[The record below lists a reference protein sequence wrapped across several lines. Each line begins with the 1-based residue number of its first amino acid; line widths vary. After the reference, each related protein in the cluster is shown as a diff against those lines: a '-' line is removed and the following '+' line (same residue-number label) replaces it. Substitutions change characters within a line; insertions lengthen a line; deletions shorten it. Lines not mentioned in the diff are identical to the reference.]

1 MFLKYF
7 RTFSAKRVLKK
18 SSLNVNSDVSNKPI
32 QTVGVLVDETVFDKK
47 DTLIQLLVSKGI
59 KPDNISVLAYKK
71 NYKKKENISYPHYS
85 KKDISWLGTIENR
98 EAKEFK
104 SKQFDLLISY
114 YDEKKTPLQIV
125 THKSLADFK
134 VGFAS
139 SDKRLNHFMI
149 DTEVENYT
157 VFVDEL
163 FKYLRILNKL

>member
-18 SSLNVNSDVSNKPI
+18 SSLNVNSSISNKPI
-32 QTVGVLVDETVFDKK
+32 QTVGVLIDETYFDKK
-47 DTLIQLLVSKGI
+47 EALIQLLVENGI
-59 KPDNISVLAYKK
+59 NPEKISVLAYKTK
-71 NYKKKENISYPHYS
+71 YKKKENISYPHYS
-85 KKDISWLGTIENR
+85 KKDITWLGTIENKD
-98 EAKEFK
+98 AKEFT
-104 SKQFDLLISY
+104 SNQFDLLISY
-114 YDEKKTPLQIV
+114 YEEKKTPLQIV

>member
-18 SSLNVNSDVSNKPI
+18 SSINVNSTVSNHPI
-32 QTVGVLVDETVFDKK
+32 QTVGVLIDETVFNNKQA
-47 DTLIQLLVSKGI
+47 LIQNLIAKGI
-59 KPDNISVLAYKK
+59 KPENISVLAYKAK
-71 NYKKKENISYPHYS
+71 YKKKENITYPHYS
-85 KKDISWLGTIENR
+85 KKDITWLGTIEK
-98 EAKEFK
+98 KEVKDFK
-104 SKQFDLLISY
+104 SCVFDLLISY

-125 THKSLADFK
+125 TYKSKADFK
-134 VGFAS
+134 VGFVS

-149 DTEVENYT
+149 DTEIQNYN

>member
-18 SSLNVNSDVSNKPI
+18 SSLNVNSAVSNRPI

-47 DTLIQLLVSKGI
+47 DSLIQLLVEKGL
-59 KPDNISVLAYKK
+59 KSENISVLAYKTS
-71 NYKKKENISYPHYS
+71 YKKKENINYAHYS
-85 KKDISWLGTIENR
+85 KKDISWIGSIEKN

-104 SKQFDLLISY
+104 SKPFDLLISY
-114 YDEKKTPLQIV
+114 YDTMKTPLEIV
-125 THKSLADFK
+125 THKSMAEFK

-139 SDKRLNHFMI
+139 SNKQLNHFMI
-149 DTEVENYT
+149 DTQVENYT

>member
-18 SSLNVNSDVSNKPI
+18 SSLHVNSPVSNKPI

-47 DTLIQLLVSKGI
+47 EALLQLLVEKGF
-59 KPDNISVLAYKK
+59 KPENISVLAYKTK
-71 NYKKKENISYPHYS
+71 YKKKEKIGYPHYS
-85 KKDISWLGTIENR
+85 KKDVTWLGTIENKQ
-98 EAKEFK
+98 AKDFK
-104 SKQFDLLISY
+104 SNQFDLLISY

-125 THKSLADFK
+125 THKSMADFK

-149 DTEVENYT
+149 DTQVEKHT
-157 VFVDEL
+157 VFVEEL

>member
-18 SSLNVNSDVSNKPI
+18 SSLNVNSAVSNRPI

-47 DTLIQLLVSKGI
+47 DSLIQLLVEKGL
-59 KPDNISVLAYKK
+59 KSENISVLAYKTS
-71 NYKKKENISYPHYS
+71 YKKKENINYPHYS
-85 KKDISWLGTIENR
+85 KKDISWIGSIEKN

-104 SKQFDLLISY
+104 SKPFDLLISY
-114 YDEKKTPLQIV
+114 YDTMKTPLEIV
-125 THKSLADFK
+125 THKSMAEFK

-139 SDKRLNHFMI
+139 SNKQLNHFMI
-149 DTEVENYT
+149 DTQVENYT

>member
-1 MFLKYF
+1 MFLKF
-7 RTFSAKRVLKK
+7 FKNFSAKRIVKK
-18 SSLNVNSDVSNKPI
+18 SSLNVNSSISNKPI
-32 QTVGVLVDETVFDKK
+32 QTVGVLIDETYFDKK
-47 DTLIQLLVSKGI
+47 EALIQLLVENGI
-59 KPDNISVLAYKK
+59 NPEKISVLAYKTK
-71 NYKKKENISYPHYS
+71 YKKKENISYPHYS
-85 KKDISWLGTIENR
+85 KKDITWLGTIENKD
-98 EAKEFK
+98 AKEFI
-104 SKQFDLLISY
+104 SNQFDLLISY
-114 YDEKKTPLQIV
+114 FEEKKTPLQIV